1 MGKVLLGVDRIEEY
15 GFLFKNKKIGLLT
28 NHTGL
33 DRNDIRTVDVFMNA
47 GFYITALYA
56 PEHGFEGSVQDA
68 IIIHNDVDKSG
79 IPIYSLYNER
89 KEPTSEMLDDIDI
102 FVADI
107 QDIGSRFYTYANTME
122 KAMITCG
129 KRGIPFVVLD
139 RPNPLNGEIV
149 EGPFVDMGFH
159 SFVGNEKLPIRHGL
173 TLGEL
178 ALYFNY
184 NKGKYCELHVIPLK
198 GWKREMYFAETGL
211 PFVSPSPN
219 ISSLHAVICY
229 NATCFFE
236 GTNVSEGRGTIKPF
250 EWIGAPFLDGVKLS
264 ATLNDKNLKGIH
276 FIPRTITPMM
286 FDHSGVPCE
295 GIEIVVTDY
304 RNFRAFQTGL
314 TLLESIQEL
323 YPNEFIFGT
332 YAEIPDRPYIDY
344 LFGSDRWRKKMISL
358 PEALEKEKE
367 DVEEFLELRK
377 DILLYE

>member
-1 MGKVLLGVDRIEEY
+1 
-15 GFLFKNKKIGLLT
+15 
-28 NHTGL
+28 
-33 DRNDIRTVDVFMNA
+33 
-47 GFYITALYA
+47 
-56 PEHGFEGSVQDA
+56 GSVQDA

-250 EWIGAPFLDGVKLS
+250 EWIGAPFFDGVKLS
-264 ATLNDKNLKGIH
+264 ATLNDKHLKGVH
-276 FIPRTITPMM
+276 FIPRTFTPMM
-286 FDHSGVPCE
+286 FDHSGISCE
-295 GIEIVVTDY
+295 GIEIVVTDSGI
-304 RNFRAFQTGL
+304 FRAFMTGL
-314 TLLESIQEL
+314 SILETIQKL
-323 YPNEFIFGT
+323 YTDEFIFGT